1 MIVVCLE
8 PYGLGMKRGVL
19 RLLDRVDDLDEG
31 EEVEVVI
38 KRKVFTE
45 RDYQEVMEFMRRI
58 PKGRIDLLDVVEEL
72 YYEEALR

>member
-1 MIVVCLE
+1 M
-8 PYGLGMKRGVL
+8 
-19 RLLDRVDDLDEG
+19 RLLDKVEGLDEG

-38 KRKVFTE
+38 KRKVFTK
-45 RDYQEVMEFMRRI
+45 RDYQEMMEIMRRI

>member
-1 MIVVCLE
+1 MPRVIRARYE
-8 PYGLGMKRGVL
+8 GGVL
-19 RLLDRVDDLDEG
+19 RPLERVDDLDEG

-45 RDYQEVMEFMRRI
+45 RDYQEVRRTLEGI
-58 PKGRIDLLDVVEEL
+58 PEGRVDLLDVVEEL